1 MGTFMSDTNTLTQSP
16 APYTAPSAEA
26 LARFGASKSVT
37 VLGATGSVGQSTLGL
52 IADARARAA
61 GDGGDA
67 VYPIEAL
74 TAGSNVEELAR
85 LARAFGPRFVA
96 VADASKGD
104 ALRDALADLPIE
116 TAAGPEAVLAAAQRP
131 SDWVMAAIVGAAGLP
146 PTLEAA
152 RRGAV
157 IAFANK
163 EALVCAG
170 SLLTRLVAE
179 GGGALLPVDSEHN
192 AIFQVLEPRN
202 RDHIEKL
209 ILTAS
214 GGPFRDWTRE
224 AMAAVTPEQAVK
236 HPNWSMGA
244 KISVDSA
251 TMMNKGLE
259 LIEAHH
265 LFDMEPERLDV
276 VVHPQSVI
284 HSLVAYADGSVLTQM
299 GTPDMTIPIA
309 SALAWPHRMVTP
321 AARLDLAAVSPLT
334 FEPPDETRFPCLR
347 VARAAMEA
355 GGAAAAAVNAAN
367 EVAVARFLDRR
378 LGFLD
383 IHRVTADALDAY
395 LAADASGREST
406 LDDVMAVD
414 RAARGRAAEIADAVR
429 A

>member
-1 MGTFMSDTNTLTQSP
+1 MISDTP
-16 APYTAPSAEA
+16 AGTAPEA
-26 LARFGASKSVT
+26 AATRPRARSGPGKSVT
-37 VLGATGSVGQSTLGL
+37 ILGATGSVGRSTLSL
-52 IADARARAA
+52 IADARARAG
-61 GDGGDA
+61 GDGAG

-74 TAGSNVEELAR
+74 TAGANVEELAR
-85 LARAFGPRFVA
+85 LARIFRPRFA
-96 VADASKGD
+96 AIADQTQGA

-116 TAAGPEAVLAAAQRP
+116 TAAGPEAIREAAQRP
-131 SDWVMAAIVGAAGLP
+131 ADWVMAAIVGAAGLA

-170 SLLTRLVAE
+170 RLLTQAVADS
-179 GGGALLPVDSEHN
+179 GGALLPVDSEHN
-192 AIFQVLEPRN
+192 AIFQVLEPHN
-202 RDHIEKL
+202 RDHIEQL

-214 GGPFRDWTRE
+214 GGPFRTWTLD

-265 LFDMEPERLDV
+265 LFDMESARLDV
-276 VVHPQSVI
+276 VVHPQSVV

-299 GTPDMTIPIA
+299 GAPDMVIPIA
-309 SALAWPHRMVTP
+309 STLAWPERMMTP
-321 AARLDLAAVSPLT
+321 AARLDLAAVSPLM
-334 FEPPDETRFPCLR
+334 FEPPDMTRFPCLQ

-367 EVAVARFLDRR
+367 EVAVACFLDRR

-395 LAADASGREST
+395 LKGAASGREST

-414 RAARGRAAEIADAVR
+414 QDARGRAAEVAAASSR
-429 A
+429 